1 MLDPATTP
9 LDDVVGRD
17 HELASVEAFLADSHA
32 RVLLIEGEAGIGKTT
47 LWRAAVHAARGRGYR
62 VLASS
67 ASGSETQLSFTAL
80 HDLLDGAFDE
90 VADELP
96 PPERSAIAVAVL
108 NVLRLVGSQ
117 AATVIAL
124 DDVHW
129 LDAASASPLAYAL
142 RRLGDEPVRFLLA
155 VRP

>member
-96 PPERSAIAVAVL
+96 PPQRRALAVTLLREEPQGPPPEQSAIAVAVL

-117 AATVIAL
+117 AATV
-124 DDVHW
+124 V
-129 LDAASASPLAYAL
+129 
-142 RRLGDEPVRFLLA
+142 
-155 VRP
+155 